1 MIIVLNLLKNLFI
14 FMGIILVIVEV
25 IFLLSLCLF
34 YKIPLA
40 SVETHLKENVKNN
53 TIEIISSLNAQ
64 ITKRYVDVQ
73 TELLL
78 ASKHVSSVYYSL
90 YKKKEIFPKFKSSIL
105 TKFEGC
111 IKSSTEFDE
120 IFKKVYPD
128 QETIQ
133 YDENYN
139 TMEYITKSINRTEGE
154 NKIIDKLLNN
164 ELLKYIT
171 IYNSTDN
178 LTDDDKN
185 LICYLVSCLKTLV
198 IRNYLFQES
207 KPNSYLLTLGDNLL
221 QYPPDVLT
229 INQIR
234 KLPQYKITNSDKC
247 NNTYL
252 GKSCFHTF
260 DEKNFPVFLFDLP
273 FINYKKNMEFMH
285 RSCIER
291 PIKNPN
297 LTNTNDYLC
306 VDFNMD
312 DMFDDINFTHN
323 STVSLFLIGR
333 RESEQQLLYY
343 EDMPDLLNNMA
354 VFDSPLFGKYRLN
367 KNSNPE
373 ELELI
378 HAIYFKIFKYFPMI
392 TYFPEKVKNILN
404 NYLEIQKIVELSKQ
418 KLSDSNET
426 YVIDEVRSHFLGY
439 GAVKFESFDSIII
452 II

>member
-53 TIEIISSLNAQ
+53 TIEIVSSLNAQ
-64 ITKRYVDVQ
+64 ITKRYIDVQ

-90 YKKKEIFPKFKSSIL
+90 YEQNAIFPKFKPEIL
-105 TKFEGC
+105 SKFEGC
-111 IKSSTEFDE
+111 IKSSTEFDQ
-120 IFKKVYPD
+120 IFKKVYPKRNP
-128 QETIQ
+128 IN
-133 YDENYN
+133 YDDSYN
-139 TMEYITKSINRTEGE
+139 TMEYITKTINRTKGE
-154 NKIIDKLLNN
+154 NKIIDELLDN
-164 ELLKYIT
+164 ELLNYIT
-171 IYNSTDN
+171 IYNKTEDLREN
-178 LTDDDKN
+178 DKN
-185 LICYLVSCLKTLV
+185 LICYLVSCLKTLS
-198 IRNYLFQES
+198 IRNYLFQS
-207 KPNSYLLTLGDNLL
+207 AKPNSYLLTLGDNLL

-291 PIKNPN
+291 PIKDPN
-297 LTNTNDYLC
+297 TTSFKDYLC
-306 VDFNMD
+306 VDFNLD
-312 DMFDDINFTHN
+312 DLFNEINFSHN

-333 RESEQQLLYY
+333 RQTEQQLLYY

-354 VFDSPLFGKYRLN
+354 VFDSPLLGKYRLN
-367 KNSNPE
+367 KDSNPE
-373 ELELI
+373 ELQLI
-378 HAIYFKIFKYFPMI
+378 HAIFFKIFKYFPMI
-392 TYFPEKVKNILN
+392 TYYPEKVKNILS
-404 NYLEIQKIVELSKQ
+404 NYKDIQNIVENSKN
-418 KLSDSNET
+418 KLSDSNQT

-439 GAVKFESFDSIII
+439 GAVKFESFDSIKS
-452 II
+452 